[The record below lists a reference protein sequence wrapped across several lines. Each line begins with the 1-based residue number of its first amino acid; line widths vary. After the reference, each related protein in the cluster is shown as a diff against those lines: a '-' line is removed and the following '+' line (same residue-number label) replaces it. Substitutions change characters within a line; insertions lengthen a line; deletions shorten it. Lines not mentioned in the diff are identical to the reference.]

1 MAKVI
6 FTAELSFEVDDA
18 SKMTEQKAFGLL
30 RDGMSPWRPVGAP
43 HITVDI
49 KRGNI
54 DGHEFAA
61 QE

>member
-18 SKMTEQKAFGLL
+18 SKMTGQKAFELL
-30 RDGMSPWRPVGAP
+30 RVGMSPWSPVWAP
-43 HITVDI
+43 HVTVDI
-49 KRGNI
+49 KHGSI